1 MPTSNTATN
10 VSTGKPKVSGS
21 IYRAARTSNLT
32 VPTSASASL
41 SSDYK
46 CLGYI
51 SEDGVTNDLSMETDK
66 VKAWGGDTVL
76 VFQTDK
82 NDTFKFKLLE
92 TLSEDVLKA
101 IFGASN
107 VTVTAA
113 TTTEPKSI
121 TINVN
126 SEEQEEAVWVIDMIM
141 RGNNPKRIVIPY
153 GKITEMGEITYKD
166 DEAVG
171 YDVTITGAADSS
183 GNTHYEYMEIGEKLP
198 SQ

>member
-1 MPTSNTATN
+1 MSNTVTN

-21 IYRAARTSNLT
+21 IYRAARF
-32 VPTSASASL
+32 ASL
-41 SSDYK
+41 TIPTTASESLTEDFK

-92 TLSEDVLKA
+92 TLGEDVLKA
-101 IFGASN
+101 IFGANN
-107 VTVTAA
+107 VTVTPA
-113 TTTEPKSI
+113 TTTAPKSI
-121 TINVN
+121 NINVS